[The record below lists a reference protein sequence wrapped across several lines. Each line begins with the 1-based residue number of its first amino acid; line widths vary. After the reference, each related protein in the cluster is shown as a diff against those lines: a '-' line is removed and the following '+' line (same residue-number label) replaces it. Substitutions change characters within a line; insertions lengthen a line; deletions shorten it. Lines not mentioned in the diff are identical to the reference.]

1 MASTE
6 NDPNVIGRTFF
17 LWTVGGALA
26 FALAA
31 YVLTR

>member
-6 NDPNVIGRTFF
+6 HDPNVIGRLFF
-17 LWTVGGALA
+17 RWTVVSALA

-31 YVLTR
+31 FLLTS

>member
-6 NDPNVIGRTFF
+6 NDPNVIGRMFF
-17 LWTVGGALA
+17 RWTVLGALA

-31 YVLTR
+31 FFLTS

>member
-6 NDPNVIGRTFF
+6 NDPNVIGRLFF
-17 LWTVGGALA
+17 RWTVISALA

-31 YVLTR
+31 FLLTS